1 MGFRIL
7 QIGAGNRGCM
17 WAKIIAATPGAE
29 LAAIVDP
36 NEVSLQRF
44 CAENPDVP
52 VFRSME
58 DGLKRGA
65 YDAALLVTPPDGHLD
80 QCDMIFAAGLPLLA
94 EKPLAS
100 TLEHAI
106 AIVDMAHRLAIPLT
120 VGLNFR
126 YLPCSRV
133 MREWLT
139 EERLGRVGFS
149 QFSYL
154 RYRDGNRPKL
164 NRYPLI
170 MQHPMM
176 LEQTIH
182 HFDLIRFCHGREVT
196 SIVSRG
202 FNPPWSMYAHDANVH
217 CMLQLEG
224 GIEVNYFGTWAGAW
238 KTPDFEWR
246 IDCEQGVVVQRE
258 LHSEVTFARS
268 DDPELQSIPLETAE
282 AYYDDSLLLLRDFI
296 DAVRSG
302 SPAPCSGDDH
312 LRSLSLCFAG
322 IESAERSTVVQM
334 SDFYVRHGLERLI

>member
-1 MGFRIL
+1 
-7 QIGAGNRGCM
+7 
-17 WAKIIAATPGAE
+17 
-29 LAAIVDP
+29 
-36 NEVSLQRF
+36 
-44 CAENPDVP
+44 
-52 VFRSME
+52 ME
-58 DGLKRGA
+58 DVLRPKA
-65 YDAALLVTPPDGHLD
+65 FDAALLVTPPEGHLE
-80 QCDMIFAAGLPLLA
+80 QCNMIFAAGLPLLA

-100 TLEHAI
+100 SLGDAVAIVEAAEHAG
-106 AIVDMAHRLAIPLT
+106 LPLS

-139 EERLGRVGFS
+139 GSRLGKVGFG

-154 RYRDGNRPKL
+154 RYRDGKRPKL
-164 NRYPLI
+164 NRYPLT

-182 HFDLIRFCHGREVT
+182 HFDLIRFCHAREVT

-246 IDCEQGVVVQRE
+246 IDCENGVLVQRE
-258 LHSEVTFARS
+258 LHSDLTFAMA
-268 DDPELQSIPLETAE
+268 DDPELQPIPLEQAE
-282 AYYDDSLLLLRDFI
+282 PYYDDSVLLLRDFVV
-296 DAVRSG
+296 AVKNST
-302 SPAPCSGDDH
+302 PPPCDGDDH
-312 LRSLSLCFAG
+312 LRSLSLCFAS

-334 SDFYVRHGLERLI
+334 GDFYARHGLERLS